1 MLKHNLRCCVAV
13 AVAAA
18 LFSARGVTALDLVRQ
33 GRPVATIVLSGEAL
47 PSEQSAAAALARYVK
62 IATGAA
68 LQTVTDR
75 DVPPGTLISVGRTK
89 LAARAGITA
98 EGLQGDGYRIAVRPG
113 FSAMVAGGAAAA
125 VAEPGVLFLL
135 GRDQARTAR
144 AFPGCGAN
152 GTWRGTL
159 QLLERLG
166 FRWLQ
171 PTAKGFFAPELQ
183 NLSVPDDLAVTVNPQ
198 FLTAIGRMVGLGD
211 WSVVHGFHSA
221 VNLYSQGGHTW
232 CTFVPA
238 TYWETHPEYFRMSG
252 GKRIKPEGDNY
263 FLCPSNPAVQALL
276 AEGIRKKFDE
286 GYDWVQLG
294 QSDGYRPCECPAC
307 KALDK
312 PGECHEQVQIPHYNV
327 IRMLQATHPHQTVHL
342 LLYGPTTRPS
352 ASIDRYPAN
361 VIGELAMTG
370 AMAEAFL
377 APRIVTNRDLLD
389 LGHEAGLRAWSQ
401 RIPAGL
407 TVYVYYFGTYHA
419 AGLAPKCSPR
429 RMAEEIRRLCRFHVR
444 GIYFC
449 GGGENWGGEGPA
461 YYTVAR
467 LMNDP
472 SLDWQV
478 LLDEYCHL
486 SFGLAADT
494 MRQYYELLYRQLDN
508 GPFDFPDGM
517 TLMLALYPLPVLHE
531 MDALLAKA
539 RAEAL
544 GNDRAGGWL
553 RLVEL
558 SHRHLA
564 GIARAYHAYRRSLER
579 PSRDEFERVENLVL
593 DYRGLA
599 ADVQN
604 MNLVDPD
611 FVRDYF
617 PSWQVWEREV
627 AGNGGVGPQKLGPP
641 FTWDFQLLKKEN
653 WLPGNVYNGGFEAAS
668 ADGKL
673 PAGWNAFPAAAD
685 ACRLDDAVARSGRRS
700 LHVAPLAGRDDP
712 MVEQRVPRCFKAG
725 QKLRFS
731 CYVKTRDLKGWVLLV
746 AQAPAPSADTQP
758 HYFSARLSGSH
769 DWTRLSVAFPVR
781 AGFGEAR
788 FEIRV
793 GGTAGEAW
801 FDDAALEEVPEQAA
815 DKKTP

>member
-1 MLKHNLRCCVAV
+1 MLKHNLRYCVAA
-13 AVAAA
+13 AVAAM
-18 LFSARGVTALDLVRQ
+18 LFSARGVAGLDLVRQ
-33 GRPVATIVLSGEAL
+33 GRPVATIVVSGEAL
-47 PSEQSAAAALARYVK
+47 PCEQAAAAALARYVK

-68 LQTVTDR
+68 LETVTDR
-75 DVPPGTLISVGRTK
+75 NVPPGTLISVGRTK

-98 EGLQGDGYRIAVRPG
+98 EGLQGDGYRIVAHLP
-113 FSAMVAGGAAAA
+113 FSATVAGGAPAA

-159 QLLERLG
+159 QLLQRLG
-166 FRWLQ
+166 FRWVQ
-171 PTAKGFFAPELQ
+171 PTEKGFFAPELRT
-183 NLSVPDDLAVTVNPQ
+183 LSVPDDLAVTVNPQ
-198 FLTAIGRMVGLGD
+198 FLTAIPRMVGMGD

-221 VNLYSQGGHTW
+221 VNLYSRGGHSW

-238 TYWETHPEYFRMSG
+238 AYWETHPEYFRMSG
-252 GKRIKPEGDNY
+252 GKRVKPEGDNY
-263 FLCPSNPAVQALL
+263 FLCPSNPAVQRLL

-294 QSDGYRPCECPAC
+294 QSDGYQPCECPAC

-312 PGECHEQVQIPHYNV
+312 PGEVHEQVQIPHYNV
-327 IRMLQATHPHQTVHL
+327 IRMLQATHPDHMVHL
-342 LLYGPTTRPS
+342 LLYGPTVRPS
-352 ASIDRYPAN
+352 AYIDRYPAN
-361 VIGELAMTG
+361 VIGELAVTG
-370 AMAEAFL
+370 SMAEAFL
-377 APRIVTNRDLLD
+377 ASRTVTNYDLLD

-401 RIPAGL
+401 RIPSGL
-407 TVYVYYFGTYHA
+407 TVYVYYFGTYHDV
-419 AGLAPKCSPR
+419 GLAPKCSPR
-429 RMAEEIRRLCRFHVR
+429 RMAKEIRRFYRFNVR

-449 GGGENWGGEGPA
+449 GGGENWGCEGPV
-461 YYTVAR
+461 YYAAAR

-486 SFGLAADT
+486 SFGLAAGT

-508 GPFDFPDGM
+508 GPFETPDGM
-517 TLMLALYPLPVLHE
+517 TRMLALYPLPVLHE

-539 RAEAL
+539 GAEAL
-544 GNDRAGGWL
+544 GNDRASGWL
-553 RLVEL
+553 RLVRL

-564 GIARAYHAYRRSLER
+564 GIARAYHAYRQSLER
-579 PSRDEFERVENLVL
+579 PSRDEFERVKDLVL
-593 DYRGLA
+593 DYRALA
-599 ADVQN
+599 AEIQN
-604 MNLVDPD
+604 MNVVDPD

-617 PSWQVWEREV
+617 PYWHVWNREV
-627 AGNGGVGPQKLGPP
+627 ADNGSVGPQKLGPP
-641 FTWDFQLLKKEN
+641 FTWDFQLLEKEN

-673 PAGWNAFPAAAD
+673 PAGWNAFSAAAR
-685 ACRLDDAVARSGRRS
+685 CCSLDDTVAHNGHRS
-700 LHVAPLAGRDDP
+700 LHVASLAGKDDR
-712 MVEQRVPRCFKAG
+712 MVEQRVSRCFKAG

-746 AQAPAPSADTQP
+746 AQAPAPSGGTQF
-758 HYFSARLSGSH
+758 YFSAPLAGSQ

-781 AGFGEAR
+781 EGFGEAHV
-788 FEIRV
+788 EIRV
-793 GGTAGEAW
+793 GGAAGEAW
-801 FDDAALEEVPEQAA
+801 FDDVALEEVPEQAA